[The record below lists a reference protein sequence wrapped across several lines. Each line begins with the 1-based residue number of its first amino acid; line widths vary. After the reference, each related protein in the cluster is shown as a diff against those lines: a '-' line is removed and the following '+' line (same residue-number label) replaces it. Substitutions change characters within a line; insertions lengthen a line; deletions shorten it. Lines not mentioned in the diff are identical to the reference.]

1 MGPIRI
7 IGVGSAL
14 VDLLYYVPD
23 ELLKTIR
30 GGKGGTEQILAADLD
45 SLLQRLPDT
54 GSRRQGGSTAN
65 TLVALAHLGIP
76 SSFVCRI
83 GRDDAGA
90 FFRHALADAGVD
102 TACFK
107 VDEQLPTGRCLSLIT
122 PDSERTMRT
131 CLGADGAMG
140 ADDVRREEL
149 VGATHL
155 CVEGY
160 SLRHPELLARTAELA
175 AEMHLEVHFDLA
187 APEIVRENRDFLLEF
202 IRRHVYALYANER
215 EAQELSGEENPEKAL
230 EFMGR
235 LCRLPIVKLGERGV
249 LIGQQDGMIV
259 RVPAKRVQAIDT
271 TAAGDL
277 WAAGFLRGYLEGWPL
292 EKAARLGAAVSAE
305 VVQVTGS
312 VLPEVV
318 WRRLRQDWLG
328 Q

>member
-30 GGKGGTEQILAADLD
+30 GCKGGTEQISPADMD
-45 SLLQRLPDT
+45 NLLQRLPDT
-54 GSRRQGGSTAN
+54 GSRMQGGSTAN

-76 SSFVCRI
+76 SSFVCRV

-90 FFRHALADAGVD
+90 FFRRALTEAGVD
-102 TACFK
+102 TSCFK

-140 ADDVRREEL
+140 ANDVRREEFAK
-149 VGATHL
+149 VTHL
-155 CVEGY
+155 CIEGY
-160 SLRHPELLARTAELA
+160 SLRHPDLLARTAELA
-175 AEMHLEVHFDLA
+175 EEMRLEVHFDLA
-187 APEIVRENRDFLLEF
+187 APEIVRENRDFLVQF
-202 IRRHVYALYANER
+202 IQRHVYALYANER
-215 EAQELSGEENPEKAL
+215 EAQELSGEESPEKAL
-230 EFMGR
+230 AFMGR
-235 LCRLPIVKLGERGV
+235 LCSLPIVKLGEKGV
-249 LIGQQDGMIV
+249 LIGQRDGAV
-259 RVPAKRVQAIDT
+259 LRVPAKRVPAIDT

-277 WAAGFLRGYLEGWPL
+277 WAAGFLRGYLDGWPL

-312 VLPEVV
+312 VLPEPV
-318 WRRLRQDWLG
+318 WRRLRQEWLG
-328 Q
+328 

>member
-23 ELLKTIR
+23 ELLNTIR
-30 GGKGGTEQILAADLD
+30 GGKGGTEQISPADLD
-45 SLLQRLPDT
+45 TLLQRLPDT
-54 GSRRQGGSTAN
+54 GRRMQGGSTAN
-65 TLVALAHLGIP
+65 TLVALAHLGFP
-76 SSFVCRI
+76 SAFVCRI
-83 GRDDAGA
+83 GRDDAGV
-90 FFRHALADAGVD
+90 FFRRALAEAGVD
-102 TACFK
+102 TTCFK

-140 ADDVRREEL
+140 AEDVRREEL
-149 VGATHL
+149 FGATHL

-160 SLRHPELLARTAELA
+160 SLRHPDLLARTAALAEEL
-175 AEMHLEVHFDLA
+175 HVEVHFDLA
-187 APEIVRENRDFLLEF
+187 APEIVRENRDFLLDF
-202 IRRHVYALYANER
+202 IRRYVYALYANER

-230 EFMGR
+230 AFLGR
-235 LCRLPIVKLGERGV
+235 LCVLPIVKLGKRGV
-249 LIGQQDGMIV
+249 LIGQQDGTV
-259 RVPAKRVQAIDT
+259 LRVPAKKVQAIDT

-277 WAAGFLRGYLEGWPL
+277 WAAGFLRGYLDGWPL

-312 VLPEVV
+312 VLPEPV
-318 WRRLRQDWLG
+318 WQRLRQEWLV
-328 Q
+328 

>member
-1 MGPIRI
+1 MRPIRI

-23 ELLKTIR
+23 ELLSTIR
-30 GGKGGTEQILAADLD
+30 GGKGGTEQISPDDLD
-45 SLLQRLPDT
+45 TLLQRLPDT
-54 GSRRQGGSTAN
+54 GSRIQGGSTAN
-65 TLVALAHLGIP
+65 TLVALAHLGLP

-83 GRDDAGA
+83 GRDGAGA
-90 FFRHALADAGVD
+90 FFRRALAEAGVD
-102 TACFK
+102 TTCFK

-140 ADDVRREEL
+140 AEDVRREEL

-160 SLRHPELLARTAELA
+160 SLRHPDLLARTAALAEEL
-175 AEMHLEVHFDLA
+175 HLEVHFDLA
-187 APEIVRENRDFLLEF
+187 APEIVRENRDVLLDF
-202 IRRHVYALYANER
+202 VQRYVYALYANER

-230 EFMGR
+230 SFMER
-235 LCRLPIVKLGERGV
+235 LCALPIVKLGERGV
-249 LIGQQDGMIV
+249 LIGQQDGSV
-259 RVPAKRVQAIDT
+259 LHVPAKRVQAVDT

-277 WAAGFLRGYLEGWPL
+277 WAAGFLRGYLDGWPL

-312 VLPEVV
+312 VLPEPV
-318 WRRLRQDWLG
+318 WQRLRQEWVV
-328 Q
+328 